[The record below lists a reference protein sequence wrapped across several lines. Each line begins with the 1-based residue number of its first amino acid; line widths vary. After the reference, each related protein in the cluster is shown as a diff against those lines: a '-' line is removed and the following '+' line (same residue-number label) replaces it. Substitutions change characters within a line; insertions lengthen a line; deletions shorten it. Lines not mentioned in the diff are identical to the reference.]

1 MADRLAINP
10 NRMELLKLKKRLAI
24 AKRGHK
30 LLKDKFDELMKH
42 FLSMVRES
50 RSLRKQMEDD
60 LNSAYDLFA
69 LARSETSTQ
78 QLEESLLF
86 PLASADLEVEK
97 RNLMSVIVPHFET
110 LREGNYDCYSLST
123 TPSSYDEALAAY
135 SELLPRMVE
144 LAEKE
149 KALLLLADE
158 IEKTRRRVNALE
170 YVLIPQLEETI
181 RYITMKLDEFDRA
194 YRTQLMKIKEMV
206 LERT

>member
-1 MADRLAINP
+1 MADRLAVNP
-10 NRMELLKLKKRLAI
+10 NRMELLKLKKRLGI

-42 FLSMVRES
+42 FLAMVRES
-50 RSLRKQMEDD
+50 RSLRKQVEND
-60 LNSAYDLFA
+60 LNYAYDLFA
-69 LARSETSTQ
+69 LARSETSTKAM
-78 QLEESLLF
+78 EESLLF
-86 PLASADLEVEK
+86 PLATADLEVEK
-97 RNLMSVIVPHFET
+97 KNLMSVIVPHFVAI
-110 LREGNYDCYSLST
+110 REGEYDCYSLSS
-123 TPSSYDEALAAY
+123 TPSSYDEALSAY

-181 RYITMKLDEFDRA
+181 RYITMKLDEFERS
-194 YRTQLMKIKEMV
+194 YRIQLMKIKELV
-206 LERT
+206 LEGM